1 MRRREGR
8 PGRAMQG
15 RTKERLEQNS
25 FCAHVMYV
33 EQVGHATRPI
43 LLFP

>member
-8 PGRAMQG
+8 PDRDMQG
-15 RTKERLEQNS
+15 GTKERLEQNS